1 MPKDNIIASMNLVTN
16 IMENGVL
23 PFNVQS
29 LSQLVKKHP
38 DRKKAPDEILLD
50 GPLPNV
56 HTVSF
61 LPADEKMTRKVAFK
75 GVSDSSGMDTEAW
88 CKILG
93 QNQFK
98 TSNTDL
104 QPFAEVINRLCTNL
118 VETKCI
124 EVLPFC
130 LLITF
135 DKNPELKPNGVGEV
149 LRCITGKV
157 IVSIFKED
165 IKKRQERQDHCKF
178 VHDRRVELRQ

>member
-1 MPKDNIIASMNLVTN
+1 MESFHSM
-16 IMENGVL
+16 
-23 PFNVQS
+23 FNQS
-29 LSQLVKKHP
+29 
-38 DRKKAPDEILLD
+38 
-50 GPLPNV
+50 LPNV

-104 QPFAEVINRLCTNL
+104 QPFAEVMSRLCTNL

-149 LRCITGKV
+149 LRCITDKV
-157 IVSIFKED
+157 IVSILKED

-178 VHDRRVELRQ
+178 VHGRRVELRQ